1 VVEEGRRERFKGEKK
16 RLKKEGTETNVY
28 ILVFLRNQIV

>member
-1 VVEEGRRERFKGEKK
+1 VVEEGRRERFKREKK

-28 ILVFLRNQIV
+28 ILVFLRTQIV